1 MGSVVRNICFKN
13 STVEH
18 TAYGTM
24 GNLVHLSTPPFSHL
38 QKKNKFVIKMIS
50 TLVNMLMNCWEED
63 FLTSKMMH
71 LEY

>member
-1 MGSVVRNICFKN
+1 MGSVVRNIYFKN

-24 GNLVHLSTPPFSHL
+24 GNLFHLSTPPFPHL
-38 QKKNKFVIKMIS
+38 QKENKFVIKTIS
-50 TLVNMLMNCWEED
+50 TLVNMLMNCLEED